1 MKVPAAM
8 LKRLLLLSAMS
19 LLVPGAAMAQDARF
33 PAISGHG
40 PIVPAPDADNQPDP
54 SIRYRVVF
62 NITKAPTDP
71 AQPNPSIVKVARFLN
86 LLATRGIRPAAG
98 DIVAIVHGPATP
110 LVMND
115 AAYQAKFKVANP
127 NLPLIAA
134 LKGAGAQI
142 HVCSQ
147 ALHGQNI
154 AADSTA
160 KDVRVDLAA
169 LTTLATLQ
177 LQGFALIPD

>member
-1 MKVPAAM
+1 M

-19 LLVPGAAMAQDARF
+19 LLVPGSVMAQDARF
-33 PAISGHG
+33 PAVPSHG
-40 PIVPAPDADNQPDP
+40 PIVPAPDSANQPDP
-54 SIRYRVVF
+54 TIRYRVVF
-62 NITKAPTDP
+62 NITKASADPT
-71 AQPNPSIVKVARFLN
+71 QPNPSIVKVARFLN
-86 LLATRGIRPAAG
+86 LLATRSIRPAAG
-98 DIVAIVHGPATP
+98 DIVAIVHGSATP

-115 AAYQAKFKVANP
+115 AAYRAKFKVANP

-134 LKGAGAQI
+134 LKGAGAQV

-147 ALHGQNI
+147 ALHGNNI
-154 AADSTA
+154 AVDTTA
-160 KDVRVDLAA
+160 KDVQVDLAA

>member
-1 MKVPAAM
+1 M
-8 LKRLLLLSAMS
+8 LKRLLFLSTMGLLA
-19 LLVPGAAMAQDARF
+19 PGAAAAQDPRF
-33 PAISGHG
+33 PAIQGHG
-40 PIVPAPDADNQPDP
+40 PIVPAPDAANQPDP
-54 SIRYRVVF
+54 SVRYRVVF

-71 AQPNPSIVKVARFLN
+71 ARPNPGLVKVARFLN
-86 LLATRGIRPAAG
+86 LLATRGVRPAA
-98 DIVAIVHGPATP
+98 DDMVAIVHGPATP

-115 AAYQAKFKVANP
+115 AAYRAKFKVANP

-134 LKGAGAQI
+134 LKGAGAKV

-147 ALHGQNI
+147 ALHGNNI
-154 AADSTA
+154 AADTIA
-160 KDVRVDLAA
+160 EDVQVDLAA